1 MTNYC
6 SRVSFAGL
14 FEQATAASLQ
24 QEAACLS
31 GQPDIGS
38 SMDEE
43 LTLALSA
50 QLEDR

>member
-1 MTNYC
+1 MTTFC

-14 FEQATAASLQ
+14 FERATAASIP
-24 QEAACLS
+24 QEAASLS
-31 GQPDIGS
+31 GQPDVGS